1 MSCSLTCS
9 SRSRLP
15 FADFVVGAAIA
26 AKFSV
31 ASAGTLSLFHPVF
44 ERLRGRVLVA
54 DDPNTLVDAWYNGLI
69 VHRKSASD
77 GGKALGSDPGMQ
89 LTAVFEDDGTIET
102 YTLPDEA
109 SDVRRRSDVPPL
121 SHARLQWTVPTSS
134 RTVRPSPTATRVR
147 EIAVDEVGWL
157 SKYRAGTHADRPTRK
172 EFAPITTWSGHA
184 RPSATASCQAKLP
197 PLVLGTM
204 QHPIGLMQFACC
216 MVCSCCMLHV
226 ISLCSPFCQACAARS
241 RHRRCAPRSVCR

>member
-1 MSCSLTCS
+1 MLSSVTSSRAREKNPTRLRWSPGVLVRVSCSLTCS

-77 GGKALGSDPGMQ
+77 GGKASGSDPGMQ

-157 SKYRAGTHADRPTRK
+157 SKYRAGTHADSATQST
-172 EFAPITTWSGHA
+172 EFIAPITTWSALPRTVVH
-184 RPSATASCQAKLP
+184 RQSASCQ
-197 PLVLGTM
+197 G
-204 QHPIGLMQFACC
+204 
-216 MVCSCCMLHV
+216 
-226 ISLCSPFCQACAARS
+226 
-241 RHRRCAPRSVCR
+241 